1 MAHDRRQIIVDSSDT
16 IAQWV
21 AKVNKMSD
29 SHMGDLDN
37 LISVFDS
44 DIGVD
49 IPNQDSSF
57 VAALNHISW
66 LGPTVGSLFFG
77 DSTGTPGVRPFG
89 GALKGVTARIV
100 ADSANFDKL
109 NIGGLLNN
117 DAAMLVHDDA
127 SRFGD
132 SEGQKSIPFDFD
144 FNVDSAKFTT
154 IQVRDSN
161 NLDAIDG
168 NNIQIGNVLI
178 GGPGKISRL
187 EMDDSSTIVFK
198 SARIISTGRDSF
210 GFDSVFVTDRATITN
225 FIMESGN
232 DSGLIVDSAFI
243 NNLSYNWNTTILGD
257 SAHFNAVGARSFG
270 PCRNL
275 NVYDTLTTDS
285 ISINRLI
292 MDGVKMD
299 SVETFILGDSLG
311 TAIFAAFTLEESN

>member
-29 SHMGDLDN
+29 SHMGDLDD
-37 LISVFDS
+37 LIGVFDS
-44 DIGVD
+44 DVGVD
-49 IPNQDSSF
+49 IPNQDSNF
-57 VAALNHISW
+57 VAALNHIGW

-77 DSTGTPGVRPFG
+77 ESSGTPGVRPFG
-89 GALKGVTARIV
+89 GALKAVTARIV
-100 ADSANFDKL
+100 ADSANLDKL

-117 DAAMLVHDDA
+117 DAAMLVFDDA

-144 FNVDSAKFTT
+144 FNADSAKFTT
-154 IQVRDSN
+154 IQVRDSD
-161 NLDAIDG
+161 NLDTLDG
-168 NNIQIGNVLI
+168 DKIQIGNVLI
-178 GGPGKISRL
+178 GGTGKISR
-187 EMDDSSTIVFK
+187 MFAAPGSTINITN
-198 SARIISTGRDSF
+198 ARIIPSPNFNLADSA
-210 GFDSVFVTDRATITN
+210 FVTNRLTIGT
-225 FIMESGN
+225 FISTAGN
-232 DSGLIVDSAFI
+232 DSGFHSDSAFI
-243 NNLSYNWNTTILGD
+243 NNLSYNWDTTILGD